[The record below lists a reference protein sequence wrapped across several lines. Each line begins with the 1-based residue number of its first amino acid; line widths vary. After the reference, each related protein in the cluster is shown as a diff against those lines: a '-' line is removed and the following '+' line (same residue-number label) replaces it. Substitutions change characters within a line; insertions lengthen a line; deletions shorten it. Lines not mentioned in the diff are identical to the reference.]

1 MISEPTST
9 WLPVALASDRRY
21 YRAYDVACPGWRRC
35 TSIAWCTTGAQVV
48 HTRPGGQWLVKNIL
62 KTSNVLQ
69 VGRLQTVTV
78 PEGVRENERK
88 RGDENRAGS
97 LALSVSPGNSQNT

>member
-1 MISEPTST
+1 MISEQTST
-9 WLPVALASDRRY
+9 WLLVALTGDRRY
-21 YRAYDVACPGWRRC
+21 YRAYDVACPNWRRC
-35 TSIAWCTTGAQVV
+35 TGIAWCTLGAQVV
-48 HTRPGGQWLVKNIL
+48 HARPSGQWLAENIL

-88 RGDENRAGS
+88 RGDENWAES
-97 LALSVSPGNSQNT
+97 LALSVTKPR